1 MIYIGDFTMNND
13 LIKHLMNKGMS
24 EADAINIAQDFNA
37 ESVNVDD
44 LTNALDSLSKA
55 MKMDDQDQMKAKKA
69 KKAKTQGSLFEKGDE
84 DGSSSEDGSS
94 YDDEDEEDDDEDE
107 DEDDDKMEKAMK
119 EMAKGTDA
127 ILDAM
132 DKQYKAMMKAVEACT
147 KELKAMKENGNG
159 KMQQMEKSLSRA
171 LLEPVAPTSINFNKI
186 PYIEQPKAQAFTT
199 QDVMNKAL
207 SLVKNEND
215 WSRKAELTS
224 AISRLSAGVNPQDII
239 TEYNINMSK

>member
-1 MIYIGDFTMNND
+1 
-13 LIKHLMNKGMS
+13 MNKGMS
-24 EADAINIAQDFNA
+24 EADALSIAQDFNP

-44 LTNALDSLSKA
+44 LTNALDGLSKA
-55 MKMDDQDQMKAKKA
+55 MKMNEQDQMKS

-94 YDDEDEEDDDEDE
+94 YDDEDEEDEEDE
-107 DEDDDKMEKAMK
+107 EDDNKMEKAMK

-186 PYIEQPKAQAFTT
+186 PYVEQSKTPAFTT

-207 SLVKNEND
+207 SLVKTEND

-239 TEYNINMSK
+239 AEYNINMSK

>member
-1 MIYIGDFTMNND
+1 
-13 LIKHLMNKGMS
+13 
-24 EADAINIAQDFNA
+24 
-37 ESVNVDD
+37 
-44 LTNALDSLSKA
+44 
-55 MKMDDQDQMKAKKA
+55 
-69 KKAKTQGSLFEKGDE
+69 
-84 DGSSSEDGSS
+84 
-94 YDDEDEEDDDEDE
+94 
-107 DEDDDKMEKAMK
+107 MEKAMK

-186 PYIEQPKAQAFTT
+186 PYIEQPKTPAFTT

-207 SLVKNEND
+207 SLVKTEND

-239 TEYNINMSK
+239 AEYNINMSK

>member
-1 MIYIGDFTMNND
+1 MIYIGENTMNND

-24 EADAINIAQDFNA
+24 EADALSIAQDFNP

-44 LTNALDSLSKA
+44 LTNALDGLSKA
-55 MKMDDQDQMKAKKA
+55 MKMNEQDQMKS

-94 YDDEDEEDDDEDE
+94 YDDEDEDEEDE

-147 KELKAMKENGNG
+147 KELKAMKENGSG

-186 PYIEQPKAQAFTT
+186 PYVEQTKTPAFTT

-207 SLVKNEND
+207 SLVKTEND

-239 TEYNINMSK
+239 AEYNINMSK